1 MGLPSVVFSIF
12 QRDLLLFITNLVTGI
27 LLARFLGPSALGIFG
42 ILSMVPA
49 YAEGFGRIKVDIAA
63 VYFIGKKKYLRE
75 EVYYNIN
82 LIALISS
89 AIIVSIIILNFNFF
103 YEWLFKN
110 EEMDYR
116 AYMFGM
122 LVQIPIHFLY
132 MNLAYF
138 HIANENVKIYN
149 RMVVINAW
157 LNSIIALVLL
167 FFTSLGLWSVIISS
181 IISISISF
189 TYGFIF
195 VDRRGWRKIS
205 FNVKIMLDLLRY
217 GMNMYVGGI
226 FGQFQQS
233 GTQLL
238 SVSFLVPAQIA
249 FLNQGQ
255 AVGKLLNKFVDPL
268 NTILFPRVSN
278 LEEGEAII
286 LSCKAFRISLILL
299 LLGGLGLYVL
309 GGPLIAILYGKAF
322 LPTVEVIY
330 FLLPGLIIAGA
341 SSTLTNYFTGTGR
354 ASLIPKIQILPLI
367 IQLFLTWNLTQIWGL
382 AGAAISIMAGSLIYS
397 IILILLFLKT
407 SKISFL
413 KLLPGITDLK
423 YIYSFGNDTFKS
435 FFIRR
440 KVNPNPILK

>member
-1 MGLPSVVFSIF
+1 MGVSSNVFSIF
-12 QRDLLLFITNLVTGI
+12 QRDLLLFSTNLITGVLI
-27 LLARFLGPSALGIFG
+27 ARILGPSALGIFG

-89 AIIVSIIILNFNFF
+89 AIIVSVIILNFNFF

-110 EEMDYR
+110 EEIDFR
-116 AYMFGM
+116 AYMFVI

-138 HIANENVKIYN
+138 HIATENIKIYN
-149 RMVVINAW
+149 RMVVINAL

-167 FFTSLGLWSVIISS
+167 FFTSFGLWSVIFSS
-181 IISISISF
+181 VISISISF

-195 VDRRGWRKIS
+195 VDRSGWRKIS
-205 FNVKIMLDLLRY
+205 FNIKIMLDLFRY

-238 SVSFLVPAQIA
+238 SVAFLVPAQIA

-255 AVGKLLNKFVDPL
+255 GVGKLLNKFVDPL
-268 NTILFPRVSN
+268 NTILFPRISN
-278 LEEGEAII
+278 LEEEEAII

-299 LLGGLGLYVL
+299 CLGGLGLFVL
-309 GGPLIAILYGKAF
+309 GGPLIALLYGKIF
-322 LPTVEVIY
+322 LPTVEVIN
-330 FLLPGLIIAGA
+330 FLLPGIILAGA

-354 ASLIPKIQILPLI
+354 ASLIPKIQLLPLI
-367 IQLFLTWNLTQIWGL
+367 IQLYLTWNLTQLCGL
-382 AGAAISIMAGSLIYS
+382 KGATISIMTASLIYG
-397 IILILLFLKT
+397 IILVHLFLRTSKT
-407 SKISFL
+407 SIN

-423 YIYSFGNDTFKS
+423 YIYSFGKDTFKS
-435 FFIRR
+435 FFKRGQ
-440 KVNPNPILK
+440 VNPNSIF